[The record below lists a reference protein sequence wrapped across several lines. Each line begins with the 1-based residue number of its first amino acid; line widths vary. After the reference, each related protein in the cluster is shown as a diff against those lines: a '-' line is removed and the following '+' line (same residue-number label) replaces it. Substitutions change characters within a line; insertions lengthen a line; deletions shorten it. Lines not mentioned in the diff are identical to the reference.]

1 MGFISVLVLTSC
13 ATLRDSLIL
22 GAGTG
27 AVLGGVAGSQLRGDR
42 SENAITGAIIGGVV
56 GGVASYFIH
65 GSLESRD
72 AKVRKDTLLNL
83 EKYDVMGRE
92 NLTGANASENQKGD
106 KCYTTREVD
115 GRLVSIPCRYVDDPN
130 YSEGA
135 K

>member
-1 MGFISVLVLTSC
+1 M
-13 ATLRDSLIL
+13 IL

-27 AVLGGVAGSQLRGDR
+27 AVVGGITGTQLHGDK
-42 SENAITGAIIGGVV
+42 SENAIVGAVLGGVV

-72 AKVRKDTLLNL
+72 TRIRRETLLNL
-83 EKYDVMGRE
+83 EKYDVLGRNDIMG
-92 NLTGANASENQKGD
+92 SFSKDSVKGD

-115 GRLVSIPCRYVDDPN
+115 GRLVSIPCRYVNDPN
-130 YSEGA
+130 FPEVT